1 MATNKSFSFAALAQY
16 CNSSAETATTF
27 KDAFRQDAKKFYAKA
42 GYPSKDEIDILD
54 EIDPDVSNTASVIP
68 AVVSGFMHD
77 EQRSFDLP
85 APDENTAPATIN
97 VVHVDEKTTEGVVT
111 IEGPNKGE
119 KWTSTIAEHDE
130 PKIKVRRNKFKK

>member
-1 MATNKSFSFAALAQY
+1 MATSKSFSFAALAQY
-16 CNSSAETATTF
+16 CNSSAESATTF
-27 KDAFRQDAKKFYAKA
+27 KDAFKQDAKKFYAKA

-54 EIDPDVSNTASVIP
+54 EIDPDLTNTSSAIP
-68 AVVSGFMHD
+68 QLVSGFMKD

-85 APDENTAPATIN
+85 ALDDNTAPATIS
-97 VVHVDEKTTEGVVT
+97 VVHVEEKTTEGVVT

-130 PKIKVRRNKFKK
+130 PKLKVRRNKFKK

>member
-16 CNSSAETATTF
+16 CNSSAESATSF
-27 KDAFRQDAKKFYAKA
+27 KEAFKQDAKKFYAKA

-54 EIDPDVSNTASVIP
+54 EIDPDVTATASTIP
-68 AVVSGFMHD
+68 QLVSGFMKD

-85 APDENTAPATIN
+85 ALDDKTSDATIS
-97 VVHVDEKTTEGVVT
+97 VVHVEEKTSEGIVT
-111 IEGPNKGE
+111 IDGPNKGQ

-130 PKIKVRRNKFKK
+130 PKLKVRRNKFKR

>member
-16 CNSSAETATTF
+16 CNSSAESATSF
-27 KDAFRQDAKKFYAKA
+27 KEAFKQDAKKFYAKA

-54 EIDPDVSNTASVIP
+54 EIDPDVTATASTIP
-68 AVVSGFMHD
+68 QLVSGFMKD

-85 APDENTAPATIN
+85 ALDDKTADATIS
-97 VVHVDEKTTEGVVT
+97 VVHVEEKTSEGVVT
-111 IEGPNKGE
+111 IDGPNKGQ

-130 PKIKVRRNKFKK
+130 PKLKVRRNKFKR